1 MANEN
6 RQTKIALFL
15 VMLMVLTPLASAA
28 SVTDFSSGT
37 NEADILLNDASIFSN
52 TDDAS
57 IDLPAG
63 ESITSASMAISS
75 NPAVHGSH
83 VRVDIDTKP
92 RVWNPAWNGQTTKF
106 SNIQDFQFEGLHK
119 DMYQCYLSS
128 HQMMKFVP
136 KNVEHVVKQLVQQ
149 SCCYGS
155 YNFQWEN
162 TKV

>member
-6 RQTKIALFL
+6 RRTKIALFL

-63 ESITSASMAISS
+63 ESITSASMAVSS
-75 NPAVHGSH
+75 DPAVHGSH

-106 SNIQDFQFEGLHK
+106 S
-119 DMYQCYLSS
+119 
-128 HQMMKFVP
+128 
-136 KNVEHVVKQLVQQ
+136 
-149 SCCYGS
+149 
-155 YNFQWEN
+155 
-162 TKV
+162 

>member
-6 RQTKIALFL
+6 RRTKIALFL

-63 ESITSASMAISS
+63 ESITSASMAVSS
-75 NPAVHGSH
+75 DPALQHYH
-83 VRVDIDTKP
+83 LKMDLR
-92 RVWNPAWNGQTTKF
+92 Q
-106 SNIQDFQFEGLHK
+106 
-119 DMYQCYLSS
+119 
-128 HQMMKFVP
+128 
-136 KNVEHVVKQLVQQ
+136 QL
-149 SCCYGS
+149 
-155 YNFQWEN
+155 
-162 TKV
+162 